1 MKLISKEKLRYYKA
15 LAAYHTW
22 RMAKALEIALRDNSK
37 TRKQFVK
44 EAYSKDLMKETLKH
58 ISSLPPEFAKREE
71 PSWFAGVIPDDW
83 EARLDA
89 NTRLKRKDDDNV
101 VD

>member
-1 MKLISKEKLRYYKA
+1 MKLINKEKLQYYKA

-44 EAYSKDLMKETLKH
+44 EAYSKDLMKETLKY

-71 PSWFAGVIPDDW
+71 PSWFVGVIPDDW
-83 EARLDA
+83 EARLNAKIKEKEKTD
-89 NTRLKRKDDDNV
+89 V